1 MASTVE
7 LSRDAGDLKSSDRFS
22 CPLSVWE
29 LLSELGHTFGW
40 NPTGTTYVLPAKSK
54 VEAPA
59 LRNYQPGGALDRKH
73 VTAAD
78 ALAWANALSVARGS
92 PHLAAMMHARSGSD
106 ETSRETG
113 RLLLDTLERFIE
125 FARRGAFTFSV
136 SVEAEG
142 Q

>member
-1 MASTVE
+1 MGGTVE
-7 LSRDAGDLKSSDRFS
+7 LSRDAGNLDRGDRFS

-29 LLSELGHTFGW
+29 LLRELGRTFGW
-40 NPTGTTYVLPAKSK
+40 NPTGTTYVVPEKSK

-78 ALAWANALSVARGS
+78 ALAWANALTVARHS
-92 PHLAAMMHARSGSD
+92 PHLAAMMDARSSSD
-106 ETSRETG
+106 QTTCETG
-113 RLLLDTLERFIE
+113 QLLDRLERFIE

-136 SVEAEG
+136 SIVAEG
-142 Q
+142 